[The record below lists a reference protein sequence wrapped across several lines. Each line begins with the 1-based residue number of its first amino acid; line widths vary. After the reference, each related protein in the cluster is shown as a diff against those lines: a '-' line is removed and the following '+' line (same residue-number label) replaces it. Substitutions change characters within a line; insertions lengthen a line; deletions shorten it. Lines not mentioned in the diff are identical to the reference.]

1 MELFKIGE
9 YDVTPHIVVPTY
21 KINKLPKYE
30 DWEDANYTTH
40 REVVRHIV
48 SGTFTV
54 KFWSIAEFEEF
65 ITAVD
70 ATLMND
76 GSHHIYA
83 YVANDKTNQSL
94 QSTYAFIEFD
104 LEHTLPIIGTEDDDG
119 FEVTITER

>member
-1 MELFKIGE
+1 MELFKIGD

-30 DWEDANYTTH
+30 DWEDANYTIH
-40 REVVRHIV
+40 REVVRHTV

-54 KFWSIAEFEEF
+54 KFYSIEEYEAF
-65 ITAVD
+65 IDAVD
-70 ATLMND
+70 STLMND

-94 QSTYAFIEFD
+94 QSAYAFIEF
-104 LEHTLPIIGTEDDDG
+104 EPEEFLPIIGSDDDDG
-119 FEVTITER
+119 IEVTITER